1 MENDRTDT
9 IPQSAVDTSCNFVT
23 EQLRLLAEELK
34 IPLGLLCDIA
44 NYEEI
49 PFDPYNKIYENVLS
63 QIPQDLREYV
73 LKEIQRIETEA
84 LIIMVS
90 QIA

>member
-1 MENDRTDT
+1 MEEDRTDT
-9 IPQSAVDTSCNFVT
+9 IPQSAVDASYNFVT

-34 IPLGLLCDIA
+34 IPLELLYDIA
-44 NYEEI
+44 DYEEI
-49 PFDPYNKIYENVLS
+49 PFDPYNKIYENALS

-84 LIIMVS
+84 LIIMIS
-90 QIA
+90 